1 MNSIHFYKHSLFGTQ
16 DINRPT
22 LRGAGRV
29 RMITRSASDRSHCG
43 GTINWPQRIHN
54 EFGAPASIIIAS
66 FIRDGYS
73 RKLTAGALGISRT
86 ALMNYCR
93 TFGIQW
99 PDAKTYRAECR
110 AAFTGERRGYS
121 NNPHGYNQWTGRKD
135 THDFNGKEIQ
145 GRARETR

>member
-1 MNSIHFYKHSLFGTQ
+1 MGWVRDVQ
-16 DINRPT
+16 
-22 LRGAGRV
+22 RGIAVQGSRSEE
-29 RMITRSASDRSHCG
+29 RMSKPFCGCTECDRSHCG
-43 GTINWPQRIHN
+43 DTINWPQRIHN

-73 RKLTAGALGISRT
+73 RKLTAAALGISRT

-99 PDAKTYRAECR
+99 PDPKTYRAECR

-121 NNPHGYNQWTGRKD
+121 NNPHGHNQWTGRKD